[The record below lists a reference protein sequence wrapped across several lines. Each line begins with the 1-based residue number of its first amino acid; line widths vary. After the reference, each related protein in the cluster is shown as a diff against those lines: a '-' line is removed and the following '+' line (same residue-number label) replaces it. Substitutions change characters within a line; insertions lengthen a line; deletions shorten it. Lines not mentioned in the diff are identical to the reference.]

1 MANQEEI
8 LDMRSNEWMATLE
21 RVKEL
26 RELLLEIQS
35 GEILFWLHGEWHY
48 QYKECNFPKGFI
60 TPHFIL
66 NPEILGN
73 IDEKNVD
80 NVILNILR
88 LLDFYITYVNFHYDS
103 GISYEDYLRQEINS
117 GICTI
122 LHEKHDTL
130 CDSYSFYVYNDRI
143 AFNYTFSWNENGKG
157 IHIFFY
163 NSRYGYTSFY
173 DLTMFLIEES
183 RRIDD
188 YELFT
193 HFCRKIRKF
202 QLHYYG
208 NTSNADGDL
217 YTSETEVQLLN
228 PENRANRFDP
238 SNDFYIVNCAVK
250 IADIID
256 YFNLEIEVTDKKLLE
271 KYIDTNYLYIQFGYY
286 EFFNNITVREVQQ
299 IVIDTIE
306 GKLQEPFS
314 MRKYTCNYDN
324 RFHFQVAN
332 EATKSECLV
341 EWNYQEECYRFKK
354 GENKYTYFESYTPLI
369 FYILL
374 DFKNESNFTWD
385 KLVVDCVQL
394 IKDIEKSSK
403 VDMNLEYLIKRIKNP
418 NVIENLLHGDD
429 LPI

>member
-35 GEILFWLHGEWHY
+35 GEILFWIHGEWHY

-157 IHIFFY
+157 IHIFFN

-256 YFNLEIEVTDKKLLE
+256 YFNLNIEVTDKKLLE
-271 KYIDTNYLYIQFGYY
+271 KYIDTNYLYTQFGYY
-286 EFFNNITVREVQQ
+286 EFFNNITVPEVQQ

-314 MRKYTCNYDN
+314 IRKYKCTYVNNYN
-324 RFHFQVAN
+324 FKVIN
-332 EATKSECLV
+332 GPNLTECIA
-341 EWNYQEECYRFKK
+341 EWNYPEGCYRFRS
-354 GENKYTYFESYTPLI
+354 GVNAYTYFASYNSLI
-369 FYILL
+369 HHILRVH
-374 DFKNESNFTWD
+374 KNENSINWTH
-385 KLVVDCVQL
+385 LIEECVYL
-394 IKDIEKSSK
+394 IKEIEKSSK
-403 VDMNLEYLIKRIKNP
+403 ADTSLEYLINDILDP
-418 NVIENLLHGDD
+418 EGLEHILYSDI
-429 LPI
+429 PF